1 MVSSQVTPKAKEEN
15 NGNRAAPSPQAQDP
29 QPPPIPNLSK
39 NESLEDDAFDINFD
53 ISQYTNTGPD
63 SLRNKRIISDSAPR
77 TGLEHALKAE
87 LDRQIQHNEM
97 LVGECTKLR
106 GFISKRKQTYKRK
119 RKDESAP
126 RKKLSG
132 YNLFVR
138 ERFAK
143 IAKANEDAL
152 KNADSGA
159 ELKRIPPASNIASS
173 GHAWSQ
179 LSAEEKARYNEMA
192 KPDEDRFQKETA
204 DYTAPDKVN
213 RKRAKTG
220 YNVFFSKH
228 VLELKQNDG
237 GVPSER
243 GSVAR
248 IVGDAWKKMSAEEKD
263 EYERQ
268 ADQRNETGHSDDVEP
283 PYHPQP
289 LPHPLPQHPQHPHHP
304 PMMMINGMVG
314 PPPPGPLPPLHH
326 DPMGPPPMP
335 HHDAI
340 GTPPQPHHDAI
351 GPPLM
356 PHHDMG
362 PPPPPDQLHL
372 SHSME
377 EHGMPPPMNDGGP
390 LPPGGMGDPNMGP
403 VDPNMPPPYPP
414 DYGMHAPPPPVIH
427 QPPGYEHGYGGYP
440 PFDPYG
446 YPPNYQGGPPPPPY
460 PPGMPPP
467 PGYGPPPPMYQ
478 GPPPPYV

>member
-1 MVSSQVTPKAKEEN
+1 MVSRSSPHVKSEEPPN
-15 NGNRAAPSPQAQDP
+15 NSNEVILREEHNSNASAAQDP
-29 QPPPIPNLSK
+29 LNITK
-39 NESLEDDAFDINFD
+39 NESLDDDAFDLNFD
-53 ISQYTNTGPD
+53 IPTEPLQDGPD
-63 SLRNKRIISDSAPR
+63 AIRNKEIIVHTAPS
-77 TGLEHALKAE
+77 TDLEHALKAE
-87 LDRQIQHNEM
+87 LGRQLAHNEL

-106 GFISKRKQTYKRK
+106 AFISKRKQTYKRK

-152 KNADSGA
+152 RSADSGA

-204 DYTAPDKVN
+204 DYTAPERLN

-263 EYERQ
+263 QYERQ
-268 ADQRNETGHSDDVEP
+268 ADEQNEIDPNIEE
-283 PYHPQP
+283 
-289 LPHPLPQHPQHPHHP
+289 PQHQEQIPPPPHPHHQNYHP
-304 PMMMINGMVG
+304 PGMIMNGMVG
-314 PPPPGPLPPLHH
+314 PGPPLPPPHH
-326 DPMGPPPMP
+326 NLMGPPMPPPEQIGLPPPMV
-335 HHDAI
+335 D
-340 GTPPQPHHDAI
+340 Q
-351 GPPLM
+351 
-356 PHHDMG
+356 G
-362 PPPPPDQLHL
+362 PPPPL
-372 SHSME
+372 
-377 EHGMPPPMNDGGP
+377 PMNDSGP
-390 LPPGGMGDPNMGP
+390 PPHGSLPVQGDPNMGAPPP
-403 VDPNMPPPYPP
+403 VDPNMPPPLYPL
-414 DYGMHAPPPPVIH
+414 DYGMHPGGPPPPVIH
-427 QPPGYEHGYGGYP
+427 HPPGFEHGYGAYP
-440 PFDPYG
+440 PYDPYA
-446 YPPNYQGGPPPPPY
+446 YPPSYQGGPPPPY
-460 PPGMPPP
+460 PGMLPQP
-467 PGYGPPPPMYQ
+467 PGYGPPPPGYQ
-478 GPPPPYV
+478 APPPPYI